1 MRPKVL
7 VLFMAAAM
15 VFFVSASARADTI
28 NIQSQGTAADAN
40 EFNANGANV
49 CIVPVGVWQAAPA
62 GSCWVSY
69 AQTGAGGISPANG
82 TIVQFTQNFF
92 LPYGTNTGSVTVWSD
107 DTAAVYLDGVLVFA
121 ANTTLGGAC
130 AAGPIGCLPA
140 NGGIVN
146 LGGLS
151 AGLHTL
157 TFDVYQL
164 GGDGYGLLY
173 SGSVNSVPEPATLLL
188 LGSGLGLIGVVRR
201 RTRRS

>member
-7 VLFMAAAM
+7 VLLTVLALGL
-15 VFFVSASARADTI
+15 FVSASARADTI
-28 NIQSQGTAADAN
+28 NIQSQGTAADPN
-40 EFNANGANV
+40 EFNAIGANV
-49 CIVPVGVWQAAPA
+49 CIVPVGVWQAPLP

-82 TIVQFTQNFF
+82 TIVQFTQSFF
-92 LPYGTNTGSVTVWSD
+92 LPYGTNTGSATVWSD

-140 NGGIVN
+140 NGGVVN
-146 LGGLS
+146 LSGLS
-151 AGLHTL
+151 AGMHTL
-157 TFDVYQL
+157 AFDVYQL

-173 SGSVNSVPEPATLLL
+173 SGSVNSVPEPTTLLL
-188 LGSGLGLIGVVRR
+188 VGSGLGLIGAVRR
-201 RTRRS
+201 RARRS